1 MTRYLICSAQ
11 RTGSNLLC
19 DLLAQ
24 TGQAGIQDV
33 RDGHF
38 FLGTGEGLKVKT
50 IADVDEWFATHATTL
65 NGVQGC
71 KGSFE
76 YFDELH
82 AHCGPEL
89 VEHLLNSFT
98 HFVYLKREDIVAQAI
113 SWALAAQTKQFSSL
127 SETPE
132 QPAEYNYHLIT
143 YFMGRIEAQYK
154 RFEVF
159 FEQYD
164 ILPYVLKFEKWTQ
177 DFEVTLEWIFTYLDI
192 FPIPDFSQIKPELK
206 RQSDPRK
213 QEWVDHY
220 WEDCP
225 CVVHQWN
232 NNELNRTEY

>member
-38 FLGTGEGLKVKT
+38 FLGTGEGLKHKT
-50 IADVDEWFATHATTL
+50 LQDVDDWFATHATTS

-89 VEHLLNSFT
+89 VDYLLQSFT
-98 HFVYLKREDIVAQAI
+98 HFIYLKREDVVAQAI
-113 SWALAAQTKQFSSL
+113 SWALAAQTKHFSSL
-127 SETPE
+127 ATQPE
-132 QPAEYNYHLIT
+132 QPAEYSYHLIT

-159 FEQYD
+159 FEQYG
-164 ILPYVLKFEKWTQ
+164 IVPHELVFENWSR
-177 DFEVTLEWIFTYLDI
+177 DFEQTLYRIFIYLDL
-192 FPIPDFSQIKPELK
+192 PELK
-206 RQSDPRK
+206 SLKVQPLLKRQIDSRKEEWKMRYYADAPGELYVLDP
-213 QEWVDHY
+213 EW
-220 WEDCP
+220 WRE
-225 CVVHQWN
+225 
-232 NNELNRTEY
+232 

>member
-24 TGQAGIQDV
+24 TGEAGIRHV
-33 RDGHF
+33 NDGHF
-38 FLGTGEGLKVKT
+38 FLGTGEGLKEKT
-50 IADVDEWFATHATTL
+50 ITDVDEWFTSYATTP

-82 AHCGPEL
+82 AYCGYEM
-89 VEHLLNSFT
+89 VEYLLQSFT
-98 HFVYLKREDIVAQAI
+98 HFIYLRRADIVAQAI

-127 SETPE
+127 APNPA

-159 FEQYD
+159 FEQYA
-164 ILPYVLKFEKWTQ
+164 IVPLVLTFEEWTP
-177 DFEVTLEWIFTYLDI
+177 DFEEVIGDIFTYLN
-192 FPIPDFSQIKPELK
+192 IPPAESINLQPTLE
-206 RQSDPRK
+206 RQLDPRK
-213 QEWVDHY
+213 QEWKALYYLDAPHVIS
-220 WEDCP
+220 EA
-225 CVVHQWN
+225 
-232 NNELNRTEY
+232 L